1 MQRSTPAERK
11 RIHTA
16 SERLGYANPR
26 RTTSAKGQSG
36 NSETI
41 SPQWE
46 QPKKRRPTGY
56 TQRVPII
63 RDDQLQGAATGAP
76 VAQPVREK
84 PKTSG
89 QSVQK
94 PTPAAKVRTQQPGT
108 VAQKEMPK
116 AQGRPVNPRTAPA
129 QAAAKKAPT
138 AQPTAAPRGA
148 AAQPKARVTPGKQ
161 AAQEATTTISSQE
174 ISRRV
179 QAKRPSV
186 GANNQAPTR
195 SINTQE
201 VEQAMRAS
209 RKAQAVHP
217 PASRTPNSK
226 STPSQ
231 RAAGSQQRGAAKP
244 QNGQRPASVQ
254 AQSAQA
260 RPTARPPVSGQGQAQ
275 SVVRGP
281 RQASTQPVAKP
292 QAVRPNEQK
301 RKENAETQI
310 RKQGEKFQKTK
321 SSAAHK
327 KKQRLVVLGVL
338 LGLILLGVG
347 LFFGSQFYYSK
358 MLEPVGGSSESQIVE
373 IPKGSTV
380 KEVGEILKENGLIRN
395 AMIFQSYAGRHSR
408 GEKTMQAGVY
418 EFNAEMSAPEIF
430 TKMMNG
436 ETYTGDYP
444 VVIPEGR
451 NIEEM
456 AEILEE
462 RGIVSS
468 AEFIAETK
476 KLAEYKA
483 KYPEILGGIPDDKDR
498 FLEGYLFPASYELH
512 VNQSASDVVTKMLD
526 RFQEVYDSDL
536 KDQVAASGKTLDEI
550 VIMGSVVELETKL
563 PEDRANAAS
572 VFYNRIAA
580 DMPLQ
585 SDITVDYARGEKT
598 PVLTEEQT
606 QFESPYNTYINKGLP
621 VGPICSPG
629 LASLEAALHPAET
642 KYLYFVA
649 DMSSGKLYFNETL
662 EGHEADVQKY
672 MGD

>member
-1 MQRSTPAERK
+1 MQRSTPAERQ
-11 RIHTA
+11 RIHSA

-26 RTTSAKGQSG
+26 RTASAKRQSG
-36 NSETI
+36 TSQAV

-63 RDDQLQGAATGAP
+63 KDDQLRGGATGAP

-84 PKTSG
+84 PKASG
-89 QSVQK
+89 QPVQK
-94 PTPAAKVRTQQPGT
+94 PTPAAKPRTQQPGT
-108 VAQKEMPK
+108 VPQKEMPK
-116 AQGRPVNPRTAPA
+116 AQARPVNPRTAQA

-138 AQPTAAPRGA
+138 AQPAAAPRGA

-174 ISRRV
+174 ISRQV
-179 QAKRPSV
+179 KAKRSP
-186 GANNQAPTR
+186 AARQDDQAATR
-195 SINTQE
+195 TINAQQ
-201 VEQAMRAS
+201 VERAT
-209 RKAQAVHP
+209 R
-217 PASRTPNSK
+217 PAPGRAPVQRTA
-226 STPSQ
+226 PSQ
-231 RAAGSQQRGAAKP
+231 RAAGSQQRPAAKP
-244 QNGQRPASVQ
+244 QNGQRPASGQ

-260 RPTARPPVSGQGQAQ
+260 RPAARQPVAGQGQAQ
-275 SVVRGP
+275 SAPRPP
-281 RQASTQPVAKP
+281 RQASARPGATP
-292 QAVRPNEQK
+292 QAVTPNEQK
-301 RKENAETQI
+301 RKQAAETQI
-310 RKQGEKFQKTK
+310 RKQGEKFQKTT
-321 SSAAHK
+321 SPAAHK
-327 KKQRLVVLGVL
+327 KKQRLVVIGIL
-338 LGLILLGVG
+338 LGLILLAVG

-418 EFNAEMSAPEIF
+418 EFNTEMSAPEMF

-462 RGIVSS
+462 RNIVSGE
-468 AEFIAETK
+468 EFIAETK

-512 VNQSASDVVTKMLD
+512 VNQTAEDVVTKMLD

-606 QFESPYNTYINKGLP
+606 RFESPYNTYINKGLP